1 MSAVDNKPLKL
12 FRITTVPISLHK
24 LLHNQLKFMSSYFE
38 VTGISSPGQHLE
50 KVKQTQGVRC
60 FAITMTRQI
69 TPMKDLV
76 ALWKLYRYMKKEKP
90 AIVHTHTPKAGLL
103 GMVASWMAGVPV
115 RMHTVAG
122 LPQLEATGMK
132 RKVLDMTE
140 KITYAFST
148 MVYPNSFRMRDII
161 IGNKYCKPGKLR
173 VIGNG
178 SSNGIDTAYFDP
190 AQFEDAAR
198 HTFRKELNIEADDQ
212 VFCFVGRMVTDK
224 GINEMIGAFTHL
236 RQQRS
241 HVKLLL
247 VGPFENELTP
257 VDKDTEETILHH
269 PDIRFLDYQ
278 EDVRPYLCCSDVFV
292 FPSYREGFP
301 NVVLQA
307 GALGLPAIVSDIN
320 GSNEIVQHG
329 RNGLIVPVKNV
340 DALFDA
346 MLELTD
352 NTARRKKMAA
362 VSRELILERYDQVLL
377 WEKILEE
384 YRRLLN

>member
-1 MSAVDNKPLKL
+1 MSAVNNKPLKL
-12 FRITTVPISLHK
+12 FRVTTVPISLHK
-24 LLHNQLKFMSSYFE
+24 LLHNQLKFMSSYFQ
-38 VTGISSPGQHLE
+38 VTGISSPGYYLE
-50 KVKQTQGVRC
+50 KVEQTQGVPC
-60 FAITMTRQI
+60 YAITMTRQI
-69 TPMKDLV
+69 TPVKDLV

-103 GMVASWMAGVPV
+103 GMMAAWMAGVPV

-122 LPQLEATGMK
+122 LPQLEATGIK
-132 RKVLDMTE
+132 RKVLDITE
-140 KITYAFST
+140 KITYAFSS

-161 IGNKYCKPGKLR
+161 IANKYCKPGKLR

-190 AQFEDAAR
+190 ALFDNYTR
-198 HTFRKELNIEADDQ
+198 NKFRNDLNIAVDDL

-224 GINEMIGAFTHL
+224 GINEMIAAFCRLHKL
-236 RQQRS
+236 RS

-269 PDIRFLDYQ
+269 TDIRFLDYQ
-278 EDVRPYLCCSDVFV
+278 EDVRPYLYCSDVFV

-320 GSNEIVQHG
+320 GSNEIIDNG
-329 RNGLIVPVKNV
+329 RNGLIVPVKNE

-352 NTARRKKMAA
+352 NTVRREKMAK
-362 VSRELILERYDQVLL
+362 VSRAAILDRYDQVLL
-377 WEKILEE
+377 WEQILAE

>member
-1 MSAVDNKPLKL
+1 
-12 FRITTVPISLHK
+12 
-24 LLHNQLKFMSSYFE
+24 MSSYFE
-38 VTGISSPGQHLE
+38 VTGISSPGPHLE
-50 KVKQTQGVRC
+50 KVAQTQGVPC
-60 FAITMTRQI
+60 YAVTMTRQI
-69 TPMKDLV
+69 TPVKDLL
-76 ALWKLYRYMKKEKP
+76 ALWKLYRFMKKEKP

-103 GMVASWMAGVPV
+103 GMIAAWMAGVPV

-122 LPQLEATGMK
+122 LPQLEAAGMK

-161 IGNKYCKPGKLR
+161 IDNKYCKPGKLH

-178 SSNGIDTAYFDP
+178 SSNGIDTTYFDP
-190 AQFEDAAR
+190 ARFDDSAKD
-198 HTFRKELNIEADDQ
+198 TLRKKLNIAADDV

-224 GINEMIGAFTHL
+224 GINEMISAFIRL
-236 RQQRS
+236 RSLQPN
-241 HVKLLL
+241 VKLLL

-257 VDKDTEETILHH
+257 IDKDTEERILHH

-278 EDVRPYLCCSDVFV
+278 EDVRSYLHCSDVFV

-320 GSNEIVQHG
+320 GSNEIIVHG
-329 RNGLIVPVKNV
+329 RNGLIVPVKNA

-346 MLELTD
+346 MQELTD
-352 NTARRKKMAA
+352 NTARRKEMAA
-362 VSRELILERYDQVLL
+362 RSREAILDRYDQLLL
-377 WEKILEE
+377 WKEILAE

>member
-1 MSAVDNKPLKL
+1 MSAVDKRPIKL

-50 KVKQTQGVRC
+50 KVKQTQGVPC
-60 FAITMTRQI
+60 YAVSMTRQI
-69 TPMKDLV
+69 TPVKDLQ
-76 ALWKLYRYMKKEKP
+76 ALWKLYRYMKKERP

-103 GMVASWMAGVPV
+103 GMMASWMAGVPV
-115 RMHTVAG
+115 RLHTVAG
-122 LPQLEATGMK
+122 LPQLEARGMK
-132 RKVLDMTE
+132 RKLLDMTE

-161 IGNKYCKPGKLR
+161 IENKYCKPGKLR

-178 SSNGIDTAYFDP
+178 SSNGIDTTYFDP
-190 AQFEDAAR
+190 AQFDDTARDALR
-198 HTFRKELNIEADDQ
+198 RELNIAAGDL

-224 GINEMIGAFTHL
+224 GINEMIGAFTRL
-236 RQQRS
+236 RAQRPD
-241 HVKLLL
+241 VKLLL

-257 VDKDTEETILHH
+257 VDKDVEETILHD

-278 EDVRPYLCCSDVFV
+278 EDVRPYLYCSDVFV

-352 NTARRKKMAA
+352 NTTRRQEMAA
-362 VSRELILERYDQVLL
+362 VSRDAILDRYDQVLL
-377 WEKILEE
+377 WEQILAE